1 MRISTLPT
9 LLAIG
14 ALSVASLGA
23 CGDKAKKK
31 TVTTAPVVA
40 DDPGASSDSAQP
52 NSDSDSNSMDKSASL
67 EEVVYFAHDST
78 VLDEG
83 ARKDLEENVGWMGE
97 DKTRVLTIE
106 GHTDETGTSDYNLAL
121 GERRARVTKEYL
133 VRMGVESKRIQI
145 ITYGE
150 ERPASSADDS
160 MNRRSV
166 FVATRK

>member
-1 MRISTLPT
+1 MRKLTLPI
-9 LLAIG
+9 LLVSG

-31 TVTTAPVVA
+31 TAATTPVVA
-40 DDPGASSDSAQP
+40 DAPGGSSESEAPVSDSSDENSAA
-52 NSDSDSNSMDKSASL
+52 NL
-67 EEVVYFAHDST
+67 EEVVYFAHDSSD
-78 VLDEG
+78 LDDG
-83 ARKDLEENVGWMGE
+83 ARDGLQENATWMEEDGS
-97 DKTRVLTIE
+97 RVLTIE
-106 GHTDETGTSDYNLAL
+106 GHTDETGTTDYNLAL

-133 VRMGVESKRIQI
+133 VRLGVDDKRIQI

-150 ERPASSADDS
+150 ERPASSEDS